1 MNPSITRLR
10 ELDRE
15 IVLLNHVSSL
25 LGWDQETYMPE
36 KGIDERAEQLALI
49 GGMIHEKIVSP
60 EIGRLLEELGVS
72 DSEPKGNPELP
83 ELDRDFLRAVY
94 RRYRREV
101 RLPTR
106 LVTELSRETSLAQAV
121 WAKARKENDFPAFA
135 PHLERVI
142 ALTREKAELLEYEDE
157 PYDALLDEFEPWMKT
172 ASVREIFDRLQPALT
187 DLVERIRN
195 ASPID
200 DAFLHI
206 PFPVELQEAFGRIVL
221 SDLGYGPERGRLDV
235 SAHPFTTTLGGDDV
249 RLTTNYSETLFTKG
263 LFGIIHECGHGL
275 YELGFADELKQS
287 TLADGTS
294 CAIHESQSRF
304 WENIIGR
311 SLPFWRHYYPRL
323 VSRFPEN
330 LSDVPLER
338 FYRAVNKVEPSFI
351 RTEADEVTYGLHIIL
366 RFRLELELFSGT
378 LSVKDLPERWRS
390 ESQTLLGISPATDS
404 EGVLQDIHWSLGA
417 FGYFPTY
424 ALGNLYA
431 AQFYA
436 AMRKDLP
443 DLDSSIEAGEFH
455 VPLAWLRKRI
465 HAWGVRRTA
474 EELVREVTGEPLDPS
489 YFMRYLEDK
498 YRTIYD
504 I

>member
-1 MNPSITRLR
+1 MNPSIARLR

-15 IVLLNHVSSL
+15 IVLLTHTSSL

-36 KGIDERAEQLALI
+36 KGIDERAEQLAVL
-49 GGMIHEKIVSP
+49 GGLIHEKTVSP
-60 EIGRLLEELGVS
+60 ESGRLLDLLGVS
-72 DSEPKGNPELP
+72 DSEPRGKPELP
-83 ELDRDFLRAVY
+83 ELDRDFLRAMY

-121 WAKARKENDFPAFA
+121 WAKARKENDFAAFA
-135 PHLERVI
+135 PRLERVV
-142 ALTREKAELLEYEDE
+142 ALTREKAELLGFEDE

-172 ASVREIFDRLQPALT
+172 SSVRAIFDRLQPALT
-187 DLVERIRN
+187 SLAGRIRH
-195 ASPID
+195 AVQID
-200 DAFLHI
+200 DRFLHTSY
-206 PFPVELQEAFGRIVL
+206 PVELQEAFGKIVL
-221 SDLGYGPERGRLDV
+221 SDMGYGSDRGRLDL

-287 TLADGTS
+287 ILADGTS

-323 VSRFPEN
+323 VSRFPDN

-351 RTEADEVTYGLHIIL
+351 RIEADEVTYGLHIIL
-366 RFRLELELFSGT
+366 RFRLELELFSGS
-378 LSVKDLPERWRS
+378 LSVYDLPERWRS
-390 ESQTLLGISPATDS
+390 ESQALFGISPAADS

-443 DLDSSIEAGEFH
+443 DLDSSLEAGELH

-465 HAWGVRRTA
+465 HAWGMRRTA
-474 EELVREVTGEPLDPS
+474 DELVREVTGEPLNPS
-489 YFMRYLEDK
+489 YFITYLEDK
-498 YRTIYD
+498 YRAIYD
-504 I
+504 L